1 MDRAVKI
8 RRNSV
13 AHAHKT
19 KNSAIALAVTFAF
32 VYSNTSLAEP
42 KFAIAGVGALSCGQY
57 LRPPSVNKEMSDAM
71 VVTWIQGYLSG
82 TNTQRFMDSETSMKK
97 QPDGE
102 TLTAFVDKY
111 CRDHPLETV
120 YQASMNLDQSY

>member
-1 MDRAVKI
+1 MRAQKTI
-8 RRNSV
+8 NSI
-13 AHAHKT
+13 
-19 KNSAIALAVTFAF
+19 IALTVTFAF
-32 VYSNTSLAEP
+32 IYSNTSIAEP

-57 LRPPSVNKEMSDAM
+57 LRPPSTTKEMSDAM

-82 TNTQRFMDSETSMKK
+82 TNTQRFMESETSMKK